1 MVMMVSMM
9 TVSMRGAD
17 GGGEKGCFVKGG
29 DGWMGG
35 YGWVL

>member
-17 GGGEKGCFVKGG
+17 GGGERRDGLKGEWVGG
-29 DGWMGG
+29 GC
-35 YGWVL
+35 GWVL